1 MRSLLPK
8 TRCVIVREGL
18 TFQETCISRGE
29 GRKPW
34 GEHSS
39 SDFSLWL

>member
-8 TRCVIVREGL
+8 TRHVIVREGL

-39 SDFSLWL
+39 SDFALWL